1 VESLS
6 RSQDANMRCDAM
18 MLAGPRCSGVW
29 RARLV
34 RVESLSSD
42 SQDAKMRC
50 DAMLSGGSR
59 CLAQV
64 SGGG

>member
-6 RSQDANMRCDAM
+6 RSQDVNMRCDAM

-34 RVESLSSD
+34 RVESLSN